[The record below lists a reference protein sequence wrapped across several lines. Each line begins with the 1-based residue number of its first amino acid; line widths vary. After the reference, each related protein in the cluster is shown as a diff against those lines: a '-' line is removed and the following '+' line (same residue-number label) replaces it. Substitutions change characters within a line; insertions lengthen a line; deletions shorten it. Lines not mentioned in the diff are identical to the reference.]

1 MFRRVSCISP
11 RGGMTALVADA
22 HLRPGEASS
31 ALVVARRHLKMAK
44 SPFGYYYGRIGQRKF
59 PFHRRP
65 FVKHTG
71 CANLHAPY
79 WWSYYGPKSQLFFL
93 PEENYITGD
102 WTGKYYLSK
111 RQVYTLQHSTSGA
124 RCTVKRFPGLFDFN
138 NPSRWNVGK
147 ALGTLVKPRMDLID
161 EQMLTKKQ
169 RLDYVKAGLL
179 PK

>member
-1 MFRRVSCISP
+1 
-11 RGGMTALVADA
+11 
-22 HLRPGEASS
+22 
-31 ALVVARRHLKMAK
+31 MAK
-44 SPFGYYYGRIGQRKF
+44 SPFGFYYGRFGQRKF

-79 WWSYYGPKSQLFFL
+79 WWSYFGPKSQLLFL

-111 RQVYTLQHSTSGA
+111 KQVYTLQHAVGGA
-124 RCTVKRFPGLFDFN
+124 KCTIKRFPMLFEFN
-138 NPSRWNVGK
+138 NPSRWNIGK
-147 ALGTLVKPRMDLID
+147 ALGTLAKPRMDLID